1 MKDILKLIST
11 TLVLI
16 ISLTIIGHNSFAQ
29 TEGFDVKTPVQKIAD
44 STTKF
49 LKAITNESMKEP
61 KHSIPQDLVCS
72 AECFLVIPNID
83 IVESRGDFTGTGLMA
98 CRAPNSDKFTEP
110 LFYKIN
116 HIHSFEES
124 GGGLV
129 ILATD
134 KDGMKSILGHDVNL
148 SSENVSAGPIDA
160 IGDTELKS
168 FAAYVKYS
176 EQRLSG
182 TDLSGSLIE
191 YSSRDTFNAYQGT
204 VIPIDIL
211 ISPQD
216 VPPVLRD
223 FGSLLSKWTKD
234 CK

>member
-1 MKDILKLIST
+1 MKIKYNFYIVALLLI
-11 TLVLI
+11 VLC
-16 ISLTIIGHNSFAQ
+16 GHNSFSQ
-29 TEGFDVKTPVQKIAD
+29 TEGFNVKTPIEKIAD
-44 STTKF
+44 STTNF
-49 LKAITNESMKEP
+49 LKQIINKSKEDP
-61 KHSIPQDLVCS
+61 NKSIPQDLVCS
-72 AECFLVIPNID
+72 AECFLVIPNIE

-110 LFYKIN
+110 LYYKIN

-134 KDGMKSILGHDVNL
+134 KGGMKSILGYDVNL
-148 SSENVSAGPIDA
+148 SSDNVSAGPIGA
-160 IGDTELKS
+160 IGDTEMKS
-168 FAAYVKYS
+168 FAVYVKYS
-176 EQRLSG
+176 EQSLSG

-204 VIPIDIL
+204 VVPIDIL

>member
-1 MKDILKLIST
+1 MKTNFNFIVAGLLLT
-11 TLVLI
+11 VLF
-16 ISLTIIGHNSFAQ
+16 GHNSHSQ
-29 TEGFDVKTPVQKIAD
+29 TEGFNVKTPIQKIAD
-44 STTKF
+44 STTNF
-49 LKAITNESMKEP
+49 LKNIINESKEQP
-61 KHSIPQDLVCS
+61 KKSIPIDIVCS
-72 AECFLVIPNID
+72 AECFLIIPNIE

-110 LFYKIN
+110 LYYKIN

-134 KDGMKSILGHDVNL
+134 KNGMKSILGNDVNL
-148 SSENVSAGPIDA
+148 SSDNVSVGPIGSIDD
-160 IGDTELKS
+160 IEMKS

-176 EQRLSG
+176 EQSLSG
-182 TDLSGSLIE
+182 ADLSGSLIE

-204 VIPIDIL
+204 VVPIDIL

-216 VPPVLRD
+216 IPPVLRD
-223 FGSLLSKWTKD
+223 FSSLLSEWTKD

>member
-1 MKDILKLIST
+1 M
-11 TLVLI
+11 
-16 ISLTIIGHNSFAQ
+16 
-29 TEGFDVKTPVQKIAD
+29 
-44 STTKF
+44 
-49 LKAITNESMKEP
+49 
-61 KHSIPQDLVCS
+61 CS
-72 AECFLVIPNID
+72 AECFLIIPNIE

-110 LFYKIN
+110 LYYKIN

-134 KDGMKSILGHDVNL
+134 KNGMKSILGNDVNL
-148 SSENVSAGPIDA
+148 SSDNVSVGPIGSIDD
-160 IGDTELKS
+160 IEMKS

-176 EQRLSG
+176 EQSLSG
-182 TDLSGSLIE
+182 ADLSGSIIE

-204 VIPIDIL
+204 VVPIDIL

-216 VPPVLRD
+216 IPPVLRD
-223 FGSLLSKWTKD
+223 FSSLLSEWTKD